1 MSEPIQS
8 NPIQSTTAPSNPI
21 QSTTARIKLTQSPAW
36 RALQAHQAEIADL
49 QMRELFARD
58 PERAQKLSLQAGAL
72 LLDYSKH
79 RVTEATL
86 ALLLDLA
93 RQADVE
99 GWRARM
105 FAGEPI
111 NNSED
116 RAVLHVA
123 LRAGQKVFPAGGDVM
138 PLVRLASEGMRAFS
152 DAVRSERL
160 LGHSG
165 KPMRT
170 VINIGIGGSDL
181 GPRMLAQALWRHAD
195 APQSVHF
202 VANADPDDLARA
214 LSRSQP
220 ETTLFIVASK
230 TFTTGETLGNA
241 RLARA
246 WLIEGLKSEAAV
258 KKHFAAVTANVK
270 AAADFGIARCFPLW
284 DWVGGRYS
292 VWSTVGLPV
301 AIAIGMDRFEQLLA
315 GARSMDQHFLGAP
328 LEVNMPVLLALLG
341 IWYTNFFGAGTHAV
355 LPYAEALRELPAY
368 LQQLEMESN
377 GKGVD
382 RDGQQVDYATVPVIW
397 GSVGTNSQHA
407 FHQLLHQGTQLV
419 PCDFLVPVAGTA
431 AAAENALAQAAALMA
446 GKDAE
451 LAHRRFDGNRPS
463 STILFK
469 TIDPHTMGQLLA
481 LYEHKVFVQGI
492 IWNINSFDQWGVEL
506 GKEIART
513 LAQPVTAAVV
523 TGMDASTK
531 ALLQRLRDW
540 RG

>member
-1 MSEPIQS
+1 MSKPIQS
-8 NPIQSTTAPSNPI
+8 
-21 QSTTARIKLTQSPAW
+21 KLTQSLAW
-36 RALQAHQAEIADL
+36 KALQAHQAEIAPM
-49 QMRELFARD
+49 QMRELFARE
-58 PERAQKLSLQAGAL
+58 PERARKFSLEAGAL

-79 RVTEATL
+79 RVTDATL
-86 ALLLDLA
+86 ALLAELA
-93 RQADVE
+93 RQANVE

-105 FAGEPI
+105 FSGEHI
-111 NNSED
+111 NASED

-123 LRAGQKVFPAGGDVM
+123 LRSALPVFPAGKDVM
-138 PLVRLASEGMRAFS
+138 PLVREARARMRAFS
-152 DAVRSERL
+152 DAVRGERL
-160 LGHSG
+160 LGHTG

-181 GPRMLAQALWRHAD
+181 GPRMLVQALWRHAD
-195 APQSVHF
+195 APQAIHF

-214 LSRSQP
+214 LAQAQP

-230 TFTTGETLGNA
+230 TFTTGETLANA
-241 RLARA
+241 RLARS
-246 WLIEGLKSEAAV
+246 WLVQALGSESAV
-258 KKHFAAVTANVK
+258 KKHFAAATANVK
-270 AAADFGIARCFPLW
+270 AAADFGIAPELCFPLW

-292 VWSTVGLPV
+292 VWSSVGLPV
-301 AIAIGMDRFEQLLA
+301 AIAIGMDRFEELLA
-315 GARSMDQHFLGAP
+315 GARAMDEHFLSAP
-328 LEVNMPVLLALLG
+328 LEANMPVLLALLG
-341 IWYTNFFGAGTHAV
+341 IWYANFFGARTHAV

-377 GKGVD
+377 GKSVD
-382 RDGQQVDYATVPVIW
+382 RDGERVDYTTAPVIW

-419 PCDFLVPVAGTA
+419 PCDFLVPVASTA

-451 LAHRRFDGNRPS
+451 LPQRRFDGNRPS
-463 STILFK
+463 STIMFK
-469 TIDPHTMGQLLA
+469 TIDPRTMGQLLA

-513 LAQPVTAAVV
+513 LAQPAAAAAA
-523 TGMDASTK
+523 GMDASTN
-531 ALLQRLRDW
+531 ALMQRLRNW
-540 RG
+540 RS

>member
-1 MSEPIQS
+1 MSKPIQS
-8 NPIQSTTAPSNPI
+8 
-21 QSTTARIKLTQSPAW
+21 KLTQSPAW
-36 RALQAHQAEIADL
+36 KALQAHQAEIADVH
-49 QMRELFARD
+49 MRDLFARE
-58 PERAQKLSLQAGAL
+58 PGRAQKFSLQACAL

-79 RVTEATL
+79 RVTDTTL
-86 ALLLDLA
+86 ALLVDLA

-105 FAGEPI
+105 FAGEHI
-111 NNSED
+111 NSSEN
-116 RAVLHVA
+116 RAVLHAA
-123 LRAGQKVFPAGGDVM
+123 LRAGQKAFPAGGDVM
-138 PLVRLASEGMRAFS
+138 PLVRKAKESMRAFS
-152 DAVRSERL
+152 DAVRSQRL
-160 LGHSG
+160 PGHTG

-170 VINIGIGGSDL
+170 VVNIGIGGSDL

-195 APQSVHF
+195 APQSVRF
-202 VANADPDDLARA
+202 VANADPDDLAHVLA
-214 LSRSQP
+214 QAEP

-241 RLARA
+241 KLARS
-246 WLIEGLKSEAAV
+246 WLLQRLKDESAV
-258 KKHFAAVTANVK
+258 KKHFAAASANVK
-270 AAADFGIARCFPLW
+270 AAGEFGIAPDMCFPLW

-292 VWSTVGLPV
+292 VWSTVGLPL

-315 GARSMDQHFLGAP
+315 GARAMDEHFLAAP
-328 LEVNMPVLLALLG
+328 LAANMPVLLALLG
-341 IWYTNFFGAGTHAV
+341 IWYANFFDARTHAV

-382 RDGQQVDYATVPVIW
+382 RDGQQVDYATAPVIW
-397 GSVGTNSQHA
+397 GAVGTNSQHA

-451 LAHRRFDGNRPS
+451 LPHRRFDGNRPS

-469 TIDPHTMGQLLA
+469 AIDPHTMGQLLA

-513 LAQPVTAAVV
+513 LAQPAAAAAMA
-523 TGMDASTK
+523 GMDASTK
-531 ALLQRLRDW
+531 ALLARLRDW
-540 RG
+540 RS

>member
-1 MSEPIQS
+1 MSPS
-8 NPIQSTTAPSNPI
+8 APS
-21 QSTTARIKLTQSPAW
+21 KLIRSPAW
-36 RALQAHQAEIADL
+36 KALQAHQAEIANL
-49 QMRELFARD
+49 QMRELFARE
-58 PERAQKLSLQAGAL
+58 PGRAEQFSLQAGAL

-79 RVTEATL
+79 RVTRATL
-86 ALLLDLA
+86 GLLVDLA
-93 RQADVE
+93 RQAQVE
-99 GWRARM
+99 AWRARM
-105 FAGEPI
+105 FAGEHI
-111 NNSED
+111 NATED

-123 LRAGQKVFPAGGDVM
+123 LRATQAAFPAGADVM
-138 PLVRLASEGMRAFS
+138 PLVRAARERMRAFS
-152 DAVRSERL
+152 DAVREGRL

-181 GPRMLAQALWRHAD
+181 GPRMLTQALWRHAD
-195 APQSVHF
+195 APQAVHF

-214 LSRSQP
+214 LAQAEP
-220 ETTLFIVASK
+220 ATTLFIVASK

-246 WLIEGLKSEAAV
+246 WLLEGLKDEAAV
-258 KKHFAAVTANVK
+258 TKHFAAATANVK
-270 AAADFGIARCFPLW
+270 AAGEFGIAPELCFPLW

-292 VWSTVGLPV
+292 VWSSVGLPV

-315 GARSMDQHFLGAP
+315 GARAMDEHFLAAP
-328 LEVNMPVLLALLG
+328 LETNMPVLLALLG
-341 IWYTNFFGAGTHAV
+341 IWYANFFAAATHAV

-377 GKGVD
+377 GKSVD
-382 RDGQQVDYATVPVIW
+382 RDGGRVDYATAPVIW

-407 FHQLLHQGTQLV
+407 FHQLLHQGTQLI
-419 PCDFLVPVAGTA
+419 PCDFLVPAATTA

-446 GKDAE
+446 GRDSG
-451 LAHRRFDGNRPS
+451 LPYRRFEGNRPS
-463 STILFK
+463 STIMFK
-469 TIDPHTMGQLLA
+469 TLDPHTMGQLLA

-513 LAQPVTAAVV
+513 LAQTDAAAAAA
-523 TGMDASTK
+523 GMDASTNT
-531 ALLQRLRDW
+531 LMQRLRAW
-540 RG
+540 RA

>member
-1 MSEPIQS
+1 MS
-8 NPIQSTTAPSNPI
+8 NPTKS
-21 QSTTARIKLTQSPAW
+21 KLTQSPAW
-36 RALQAHQAEIADL
+36 RALQAHQTEIADL

-58 PERAQKLSLQAGAL
+58 PGRAKKFSLQAGAL

-79 RVTEATL
+79 RMTAATL
-86 ALLLDLA
+86 ALLMNLA

-99 GWRARM
+99 VWRTRM
-105 FAGEPI
+105 FSGEYI

-123 LRAGQKVFPAGGDVM
+123 LRTAQEVFPADGDVM
-138 PLVRLASEGMRAFS
+138 PLVRSARQSMHDFS
-152 DAVRSERL
+152 DAVRSQRL
-160 LGHSG
+160 RGHTG
-165 KPMRT
+165 KPIRN

-181 GPRMLAQALWRHAD
+181 GPRMLTQALWRYAD

-202 VANADPDDLARA
+202 VANADPDDLAHVLA
-214 LSRSQP
+214 QAQP

-241 RLARA
+241 RLARS
-246 WLIEGLKSEAAV
+246 WLIDGLKDEAAV
-258 KKHFAAVTANVK
+258 KQHFAAATANVK
-270 AAADFGIARCFPLW
+270 AAGEFGIAPELCFPLW

-301 AIAIGMDRFEQLLA
+301 AIAIGMDRFDELLA
-315 GARSMDQHFLGAP
+315 GARAMDEHFLSAP
-328 LEVNMPVLLALLG
+328 LAANMPVLLALLG
-341 IWYTNFFGAGTHAV
+341 IWYANFFGATTHAV

-382 RDGQQVDYATVPVIW
+382 RAGQTLDYTTAPVIW

-419 PCDFLVPVAGTA
+419 PCDFLVPVASTA

-446 GKDAE
+446 GRDAGE
-451 LAHRRFDGNRPS
+451 PHRRFDGNRPS
-463 STILFK
+463 STIMFRA
-469 TIDPHTMGQLLA
+469 IEPHTMGQLLA

-513 LAQPVTAAVV
+513 LAQSTATAS
-523 TGMDASTK
+523 GMDASTN
-531 ALLQRLRDW
+531 ALLARLHEW
-540 RG
+540 RS

>member
-1 MSEPIQS
+1 MSKPIQS
-8 NPIQSTTAPSNPI
+8 
-21 QSTTARIKLTQSPAW
+21 KLTQSLAW
-36 RALQAHQAEIADL
+36 KALQAHQAEIAPM
-49 QMRELFARD
+49 QMRELFARE
-58 PERAQKLSLQAGAL
+58 PERARKFSLEAGAL

-79 RVTEATL
+79 RVTDATL
-86 ALLLDLA
+86 ALLAELA
-93 RQADVE
+93 RQANVE

-105 FAGEPI
+105 FSGEHI
-111 NNSED
+111 NASED

-123 LRAGQKVFPAGGDVM
+123 LRSALPVFPAGKDVM
-138 PLVRLASEGMRAFS
+138 PLVREARARMRAFS
-152 DAVRSERL
+152 DAVRGERL
-160 LGHSG
+160 LGHTG

-181 GPRMLAQALWRHAD
+181 GPRMLVQALWRHAD
-195 APQSVHF
+195 APQAIHF

-214 LSRSQP
+214 LAQAQP

-230 TFTTGETLGNA
+230 TFTTGETLANA
-241 RLARA
+241 RLARS
-246 WLIEGLKSEAAV
+246 WLVQALGSESAV
-258 KKHFAAVTANVK
+258 KKHFAAATANVK
-270 AAADFGIARCFPLW
+270 AAADFGIAPELCFPLW

-292 VWSTVGLPV
+292 VWSSVGLPV
-301 AIAIGMDRFEQLLA
+301 AIAIGMDRFEELLA
-315 GARSMDQHFLGAP
+315 GARAMDEHFLSAP
-328 LEVNMPVLLALLG
+328 LEANMPVLLALLG
-341 IWYTNFFGAGTHAV
+341 IWYANFFGARTHAV

-377 GKGVD
+377 GKSVD
-382 RDGQQVDYATVPVIW
+382 RDGERVDYTTAPVIW

-419 PCDFLVPVAGTA
+419 PCDFLVPVASTA

-451 LAHRRFDGNRPS
+451 LPQRRFDGNRPS
-463 STILFK
+463 STIMFK
-469 TIDPHTMGQLLA
+469 TIDPRTMGQLLA

-513 LAQPVTAAVV
+513 LAQPAAAAAAA
-523 TGMDASTK
+523 GMDASTN
-531 ALLQRLRDW
+531 ALMQRLRNW
-540 RG
+540 RS

>member
-1 MSEPIQS
+1 MSKPIQS
-8 NPIQSTTAPSNPI
+8 
-21 QSTTARIKLTQSPAW
+21 KLTQSLAW
-36 RALQAHQAEIADL
+36 KALQAHQAEIAPM
-49 QMRELFARD
+49 QMRELFARE
-58 PERAQKLSLQAGAL
+58 PERARKFSLEAGAL

-79 RVTEATL
+79 RVTDTTL
-86 ALLLDLA
+86 ALLAELA
-93 RQADVE
+93 RQANVE

-105 FAGEPI
+105 FSGEHI
-111 NNSED
+111 NASED

-123 LRAGQKVFPAGGDVM
+123 LRSALPVFPAGKDVM
-138 PLVRLASEGMRAFS
+138 PLVREARARMRAFS
-152 DAVRSERL
+152 DAVRGERL
-160 LGHSG
+160 LGHTG

-181 GPRMLAQALWRHAD
+181 GPRMLVQALWRHAD
-195 APQSVHF
+195 APQAIHF

-214 LSRSQP
+214 LAQAQP

-230 TFTTGETLGNA
+230 TFTTGETLANA
-241 RLARA
+241 RLARS
-246 WLIEGLKSEAAV
+246 WLVQALGSESAV
-258 KKHFAAVTANVK
+258 KKHFAAATANVK
-270 AAADFGIARCFPLW
+270 AAADFGIAPELCFPLW

-292 VWSTVGLPV
+292 VWSSVGLPV
-301 AIAIGMDRFEQLLA
+301 AIAIGMDRFEELLA
-315 GARSMDQHFLGAP
+315 GARAMDEHFLSAP
-328 LEVNMPVLLALLG
+328 LEANMPVLLALLG
-341 IWYTNFFGAGTHAV
+341 IWYANFFGARTHAV

-377 GKGVD
+377 GKSVD
-382 RDGQQVDYATVPVIW
+382 RDGERVDYTTAPVIW

-419 PCDFLVPVAGTA
+419 PCDFLVPVASTA

-451 LAHRRFDGNRPS
+451 LPQRRFDGNRPS
-463 STILFK
+463 STIMFK
-469 TIDPHTMGQLLA
+469 TIDPRTMGQLLA

-513 LAQPVTAAVV
+513 LAQPAAAAAA
-523 TGMDASTK
+523 GMDASTN
-531 ALLQRLRDW
+531 ALMQRLRNW
-540 RG
+540 RS